1 MPVSATGETAV
12 RPVIKYAEW
21 QAAAVGSNEVQPLF
35 QLKAGARVLAAWCRV
50 IVAWAAATT
59 PTFTLGDGASVTGY
73 ITDANANEELAGP
86 YDGTG
91 AYLATPNQGKLYLVD
106 DTVDVDYIA
115 GATPGAVNGKV
126 RFYILVL
133 QSDPDVSLP

>member
-1 MPVSATGETAV
+1 MPVTATGETAV

-21 QAAAVGSNEVQPLF
+21 QAAAVGGAETQALF
-35 QLKAGARVLAAWCRV
+35 SLKAGARVLAAWCRV
-50 IVAWAAATT
+50 IIAWGGAST
-59 PTFTLGDGASVTGY
+59 PTFTLGDGADVDGF
-73 ITDANANEELAGP
+73 ITDANANEEVAGP

-106 DTVDVDYIA
+106 DTVDVDYIV
-115 GATPGAVNGKV
+115 GGTPGAVNGKV

-133 QSDPDVSLP
+133 QSEPDVSLP